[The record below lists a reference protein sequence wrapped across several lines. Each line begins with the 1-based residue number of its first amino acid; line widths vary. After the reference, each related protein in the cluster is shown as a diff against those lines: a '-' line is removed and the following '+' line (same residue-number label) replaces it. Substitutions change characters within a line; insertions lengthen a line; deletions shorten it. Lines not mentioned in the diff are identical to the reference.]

1 MAADKSNL
9 NADDDVLAVASQ
21 LQAKKQPF
29 ALATV
34 IETEGSTSART
45 SAKAIFD
52 AEGGVVLGWVG
63 GGCAQS
69 TVAHAALESLRTSAS
84 QIVEL
89 DLNDEVLGTGMPCG
103 GSMKVFIEPVLPRP
117 SLWILGHGRVAECL
131 CRIGALM
138 DFDVVVDDPLAE
150 QTRFPAASH
159 VIANDPNYDAVEPGA
174 SDFIILATQSSG
186 DHQSMKRI
194 LSSGKGSIS
203 LIASHKRAKLVLDY
217 LRDDGFGKDVLD
229 RVRTPAGLDLGAQ
242 TPEEIALSVI
252 SEIVLFRRRGRG
264 FVICRAEGQ
273 NDGQDAAPA
282 TNHGQDA

>member
-1 MAADKSNL
+1 MAADKPDL
-9 NADDDVLAVASQ
+9 NADDDVLAVASR
-21 LQAKKQPF
+21 LQARKQPF

-52 AEGGVVLGWVG
+52 ADGGVVLGWVG

-69 TVAHAALESLRTSAS
+69 TVAHAALDCMRTNAT

-103 GSMKVFIEPVLPRP
+103 GSMKVYIEPVLPKP
-117 SLWILGHGRVAECL
+117 TLWILGHGRVAECL
-131 CRIGALM
+131 CRIGAMM
-138 DFDVVVDDPLAE
+138 DFDVVVDDPLADA
-150 QTRFPAASH
+150 TRYPAASK
-159 VIANDPNYDAVEPGA
+159 VVADDLNYDIVQPGA
-174 SDFIILATQSSG
+174 SDYIVLATQSSG

-194 LSSGKGSIS
+194 LASGHGQVS

-217 LRDDGFGKDVLD
+217 LREDGYGQETLD
-229 RVRTPAGLDLGAQ
+229 RIRTPAGLDLGAQ

-264 FVICRAEGQ
+264 FVICREETRGSKS
-273 NDGQDAAPA
+273 NG
-282 TNHGQDA
+282 HGT

>member
-1 MAADKSNL
+1 VTGTAADNPDSS
-9 NADDDVLAVASQ
+9 ADADVLAVASQ
-21 LQAKKQPF
+21 LQAKRQPF

-69 TVAHAALESLRTSAS
+69 TVAHAALESLRTQSS

-103 GSMKVFIEPVLPRP
+103 GSMKVYVEPVLPRP
-117 SLWILGHGRVAECL
+117 VIWILGHGRVAECL

-138 DFDVVVDDPLAE
+138 DFDVIVDDPLAE
-150 QTRFPAASH
+150 RARFQAAAQ
-159 VIANDPNYDAVEPGA
+159 VLADDPNYDAVKPGG
-174 SDFIILATQSSG
+174 SDYIVLATQSSG
-186 DHQSMKRI
+186 DHQAMKRI
-194 LSSGKGSIS
+194 LASGSGSVE

-217 LRDDGFGKDVLD
+217 LRDDGQSQDALG
-229 RVRTPAGLDLGAQ
+229 RVRAPAGLDLGAQ

-264 FVICRAEGQ
+264 FAICRA
-273 NDGQDAAPA
+273 DPPAAPA
-282 TNHGQDA
+282 